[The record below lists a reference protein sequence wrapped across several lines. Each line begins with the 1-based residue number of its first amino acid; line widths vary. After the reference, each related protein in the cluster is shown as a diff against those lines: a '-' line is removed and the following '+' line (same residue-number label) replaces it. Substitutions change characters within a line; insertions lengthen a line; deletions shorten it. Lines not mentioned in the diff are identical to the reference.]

1 MDIDPGGIR
10 LTESKFDV
18 TDLVELQFIENAI
31 SARSSEIENIKNN
44 KEQVSALKEL
54 EQITKKFDEVNGAYS
69 DLESKRKK
77 LEDTVETQNEKIK
90 NDEKKLFSGTI
101 MSAKELENYQEEVK
115 ILKQKNS
122 EMEDK
127 TLELMIELEE
137 MSDKVKLAEAEK
149 EKAQSNVNRIN
160 NEMNEKIEVL
170 NHIVEGLRKRK
181 DDVISRIP
189 KDHLKKYN
197 EVKTKKGG
205 IAVSVLKNNFCNV
218 CNMEIPTIAAEK
230 IEDIDEIYSCP
241 LCGRIA
247 VIYRSEIDAIKKE
260 LAS

>member
-1 MDIDPGGIR
+1 M
-10 LTESKFDV
+10 TESKFNV
-18 TDLVELQFIENAI
+18 TDLVELQLIENAI
-31 SARSSEIENIKNN
+31 SARSTEIENIKNN

-54 EQITKKFDEVNGAYS
+54 EEATKKSNEINGAYS

-77 LEDTVETQNEKIK
+77 LEDTVELQNEKIK

-127 TLELMIELEE
+127 ILELMIELEE
-137 MSDKVKLAEAEK
+137 MSDKVKLAAADK
-149 EKAQSNVNRIN
+149 DKAQSNVNRIN

-170 NHIVEGLRKRK
+170 KHIVEGLRKRK

-189 KDHLKKYN
+189 GDHLKKYN

-247 VIYRSEIDAIKKE
+247 VIYRSEIDSIRKE
-260 LAS
+260 LES

>member
-1 MDIDPGGIR
+1 

-18 TDLVELQFIENAI
+18 TDLVELQLIENAI

-44 KEQVSALKEL
+44 KEQVSAKEELKRAAG
-54 EQITKKFDEVNGAYS
+54 KFNEASGAYS

-77 LEDTVETQNEKIK
+77 LEDTVELQNEKIK

-101 MSAKELENYQEEVK
+101 MSAKELENYQEEVR

-122 EMEDK
+122 EIEDK
-127 TLELMIELEE
+127 ILELMIELEE
-137 MSDKVKLAEAEK
+137 MSDKVKLAAAEK
-149 EKAQSNVNRIN
+149 DKAEADLNRIN

-170 NHIVEGLRKRK
+170 KHIVEGLRKRK
-181 DDVISRIP
+181 DDVILRIP
-189 KDHLKKYN
+189 GDHLKKYN

-205 IAVSVLKNNFCNV
+205 IAVSVLKNNFCSV
-218 CNMEIPTIAAEK
+218 CNMEIPMIAAEK

-241 LCGRIA
+241 LCGRMAI
-247 VIYRSEIDAIKKE
+247 IYRSEIDAIKKE
-260 LAS
+260 LES

>member
-1 MDIDPGGIR
+1 MDINLGGIR

-18 TDLVELQFIENAI
+18 TDLVELQLIENAI

-44 KEQVSALKEL
+44 KEQVSAKEELKGAEG
-54 EQITKKFDEVNGAYS
+54 KFDEASGAYS

-77 LEDTVETQNEKIK
+77 LEDTVELQNEKIK

-101 MSAKELENYQEEVK
+101 TSAKELENYQEEVK

-122 EMEDK
+122 EIEDK
-127 TLELMIELEE
+127 ILELMIELEE
-137 MSDKVKLAEAEK
+137 MSDKVKQAMAEK
-149 EKAQSNVNRIN
+149 DKVEANLNRIN

-170 NHIVEGLRKRK
+170 KHIVEGLRKRK

-189 KDHLKKYN
+189 RDHLKRYN

-205 IAVSVLKNNFCNV
+205 IAVSVLKNNFCSV
-218 CNMEIPTIAAEK
+218 CNMEIPMIAAEK

-241 LCGRIA
+241 LCGRMA

-260 LAS
+260 LES

>member
-1 MDIDPGGIR
+1 M
-10 LTESKFDV
+10 TESKFNV
-18 TDLVELQFIENAI
+18 TDLVELQLIENAI

-44 KEQVSALKEL
+44 KEQVSAKEELKSIAGKL
-54 EQITKKFDEVNGAYS
+54 DEVNSAYS
-69 DLESKRKK
+69 DLEGKRKK
-77 LEDTVETQNEKIK
+77 LEDTEELQNEKIK

-122 EMEDK
+122 EIEDK
-127 TLELMIELEE
+127 ILELMIELEE
-137 MSDKVKLAEAEK
+137 MSDKVKLAAAEK
-149 EKAQSNVNRIN
+149 ERSEANLNCIN

-170 NHIVEGLRKRK
+170 KHIVEGLRKRK
-181 DDVISRIP
+181 DDVVSRIP
-189 KDHLKKYN
+189 KDYLKKYN

-205 IAVSVLKNNFCNV
+205 IAVSVLRNNFCSV

-230 IEDIDEIYSCP
+230 IEDIEEIYSCP
-241 LCGRIA
+241 LCGRMA

-260 LAS
+260 LES